1 MTLPPYI
8 PRNGAATIRNRSAGM
23 ARITLVPALTDLT
36 LSPEQMAILHL
47 YDIIDDLRSRLDD
60 CQAQLDA
67 VRPLPAPVFATSRH
81 PVPVDFSSRRRV
93 A

>member
-1 MTLPPYI
+1 MTARPTLPPT
-8 PRNGAATIRNRSAGM
+8 GAATLRNRVAGM

-47 YDIIDDLRSRLDD
+47 YDIIADLASRLSDAE
-60 CQAQLDA
+60 AQL
-67 VRPLPAPVFATSRH
+67 VVLGPRPDPVFASRRR
-81 PVPVDFSSRRRV
+81 PVLVDFTSRRRV